1 MEISLGA
8 LADTALT
15 ASRQLLR
22 LGRESKPT
30 RHKERRGTQFETVPQ
45 PETDLARIAKR
56 VQLVI
61 PPDSQLPDDYSS
73 GSPNS
78 FISSGVSCSLATTAR
93 RSAGVQ

>member
-1 MEISLGA
+1 MDISLGA

-30 RHKERRGTQFETVPQ
+30 RHEERRGTKFEAVPQ
-45 PETDLARIAKR
+45 PQTDLARIAKR
-56 VQLVI
+56 VQLAI
-61 PPDSQLPDDYSS
+61 PSRSHLPDDYSS

-93 RSAGVQ
+93 RSPSAQ